1 MCLSSLKPTVIY
13 VFIFSKANSFSLG
26 LFLGNWVAWQVFSLF
41 LVRTPREGALDSTA
55 ILTIS
60 NLARQQADNLNT
72 DFVRFE
78 P

>member
-1 MCLSSLKPTVIY
+1 
-13 VFIFSKANSFSLG
+13 
-26 LFLGNWVAWQVFSLF
+26 VAWQVFSLF